1 MHSAGRQHPSFIMPG
16 TSTDDQYDRKA
27 VRGRVGWPDVGA
39 TWERLRR
46 QSGRRLAWTE
56 GPCAYSGGPA
66 EEAGGSEEAVAA
78 RLALAPCARTRA
90 DCKAHEATHAPFR
103 SWCAECIKGRADNP
117 PHRSV
122 PGVEEERRRLPELHF
137 DYAFLR
143 REASDEL
150 LTLVVMEA
158 RPARAVRAWAV
169 PRKGVADAD
178 AVERV
183 YRGSVR
189 PASARRVSSSATT
202 SPQSKPCE
210 RS

>member
-46 QSGRRLAWTE
+46 KSGRRLAWTE

-90 DCKAHEATHAPFR
+90 DCKAHEATHSPFR

-158 RPARAVRAWAV
+158 RPARAVRTWAV
-169 PRKGVADAD
+169 PHKGVADAD